1 MPKQIYIGEAKTPV
15 TVGDEFFALPLDQQ
29 HATVDEI
36 AKSLPQVPNE
46 GGQST
51 PQRGVVD
58 KLLGIGGE
66 RYQTWPE
73 RAARGV
79 FGAPKALVEAA
90 GSNPAGSREA
100 TEAMIAP
107 AAESAMIASPASRAL
122 KGTSILK
129 ALPQAKAPTQE
140 ALRESADVGYDAAR
154 SLPVR
159 IDPKSTSALSKKISD
174 ELLKDGYRDYLAP
187 KTFRAIEELKA
198 PADPKFSTIADIDG
212 VRKLLN
218 RAGADPVE
226 KDAVRVAI
234 EHIDNALSVFPEL
247 KNARGDYAAFKRS
260 EMVTDALE
268 KAIDRA
274 GRTGKGANIDNVMRQ
289 EIGKILDNPKKIR
302 GFSQEEK
309 EAMRKVVRGT
319 KTGNIARKVGMMA
332 PTGSVGTAIGSGL
345 GGLFGAGVGSQ
356 LGHGSMLSGGIGGA
370 ALPVIGQIGKST
382 SDAMT
387 RRLVKQVEEQIRS
400 RSPLAQKGQ
409 SQPQGSNVRGLQR
422 HPLAELLARLGAGSA
437 PLRIEVN
444 KSPQAQ

>member
-1 MPKQIYIGEAKTPV
+1 MPTLNIGEHKI
-15 TVGDEFFALPLDQQ
+15 TVGDDFMSLPPDQQ

-46 GGQST
+46 GGS
-51 PQRGVVD
+51 PKEPSRGIMD
-58 KLLGIGGE
+58 KLLGIGGP
-66 RYQTWPE
+66 RYQTFPE
-73 RAARGV
+73 RAVREAL
-79 FGAPKALVEAA
+79 GAPKALVEGAMSA
-90 GSNPAGSREA
+90 PPGSREA
-100 TEAMIAP
+100 TEAMIKP
-107 AAESAMIASPASRAL
+107 AADTAMTFSPSTRAL
-122 KGTSILK
+122 STPSILK
-129 ALPQAKAPTQE
+129 ALPGVKAPTQE
-140 ALRESADVGYDAAR
+140 ALRQSADAGYDAAR

-198 PADPKFSTIADIDG
+198 PANPEFSTIADIDG

-260 EMVTDALE
+260 EMITDSLE

-289 EIGKILDNPKKIR
+289 EIGKILDSPKKLR
-302 GFSQEEK
+302 GFSKEEI

-345 GGLFGAGVGSQ
+345 GGVLGFGVGSQ
-356 LGHGSMLSGGIGGA
+356 LGHGGMLSGGIGAGVV
-370 ALPVIGQIGKST
+370 PVIGQAGKMT
-382 SDAMT
+382 SDAVT

-400 RSPLAQKGQ
+400 RSPLAKSQGGAPQTKESTDFAAVLRQLMRRSGVPNIQALTGQ
-409 SQPQGSNVRGLQR
+409 Q
-422 HPLAELLARLGAGSA
+422 
-437 PLRIEVN
+437 
-444 KSPQAQ
+444 